1 MQLHISR
8 SNSLRIIN
16 VLKFLSS
23 VFPDKTADLAEMN
36 RSSRHGITIEVKP
49 LKTKR
54 TRPQEN
60 YYRKHCAMF
69 AKYCGM
75 TPDEMHDEMLCQCY
89 GSEECETK
97 FGVKRRPA
105 KRSSDATRGDYSDLI
120 ETLCRVAAQMDYYI
134 PPAEERRD

>member
-105 KRSSDATRGDYSDLI
+105 KRSSGATRGDYSELI

-134 PPAEERRD
+134 PPAEERRA

>member
-1 MQLHISR
+1 MQLQIPR
-8 SNSLRIIN
+8 SKSLRIIN

-23 VFPDKTADLAEMN
+23 VFPDQTAHLAEVN
-36 RSSRHGITIEVKP
+36 RMSKHGITIEVKP

-60 YYRKHCAMF
+60 YYRKYCAMF
-69 AKYCGM
+69 AKHCGM

-89 GSEECETK
+89 GSDEYQTK

-105 KRSSDATRGDYSDLI
+105 RRSSDATRGDYSELI

-134 PPAEERRD
+134 PPAEERRA

>member
-36 RSSRHGITIEVKP
+36 RVSKHGITIEVKP

-69 AKYCGM
+69 AKFCGM
-75 TPDEMHDEMLCQCY
+75 TP
-89 GSEECETK
+89 
-97 FGVKRRPA
+97 RR
-105 KRSSDATRGDYSDLI
+105 S
-120 ETLCRVAAQMDYYI
+120 
-134 PPAEERRD
+134 